1 MGTEYGEES
10 GRGSGSFV
18 LENAT
23 LSGVI
28 SQRDRGVAPRE
39 SAETSRNRNQWS
51 LIDFLFQIN
60 QNPKKHSQALFRQSG
75 PWLLMKISICDDI
88 ATFLQ

>member
-10 GRGSGSFV
+10 GRGSGSFK

-23 LSGVI
+23 LSVVI
-28 SQRDRGVAPRE
+28 SQRDREVTFRE
-39 SAETSRNRNQWS
+39 CVETSRNRTQWV

-60 QNPKKHSQALFRQSG
+60 QNPRRIHRLG
-75 PWLLMKISICDDI
+75 PASLVRGS
-88 ATFLQ
+88 